1 MSASLI
7 ALVGVIYAYVGVEQ
21 ALKGN
26 LGIAICY
33 ISYALAQV
41 GWYIIAVK

>member
-1 MSASLI
+1 MSATLI

-21 ALKGN
+21 AIKGEI
-26 LGIAICY
+26 GIAICY
-33 ISYALAQV
+33 IAYAIAQV

>member
-21 ALKGN
+21 AFKGN
-26 LGIAICY
+26 IGISICY
-33 ISYALAQV
+33 ISYAIAQV

>member
-1 MSASLI
+1 MSLPLI
-7 ALVGVIYAYVGVEQ
+7 VLVGLIYAYVGIEQ
-21 ALKGN
+21 ALRGN
-26 LGIAICY
+26 SGISICY